1 MTICKVFFTSS
12 PLFVF
17 PSLLTTEPALVL
29 GEKGSTAV
37 TYRNT
42 LIQITEFVQYH
53 IIKLIARFHLPPFF
67 FLLLLFF
74 ALLPSHPSK
83 PHNLHQTQ
91 PPKEKK
97 KDKTI
102 NPLKKRKHK
111 NTKHFKYF
119 PKDELISF
127 PIFFFFLSFYPPVS
141 RTKKIA
147 PHLSHLSHLIFTMQL
162 TWKDIPSVPSSN
174 DMLDIVLNRTQRKTP
189 TVIRPGFKITRIRA
203 FYMRKVK
210 YTAEGFAEKF
220 TDMLAGFPNINDVH
234 PFHRDLMDT
243 LYEKNHYKVS
253 LAAVSK
259 AKTLIEQV
267 SRDYVR
273 LLKFGQS
280 LYQCKQ
286 LKRAALGRMATIVK
300 KLKDPLV
307 YLEQVRQHLGR
318 MPSIDPNTRT
328 LLICGYPNVGK
339 SLFLRCIT
347 KADVEVQPYAFTTKS
362 LYVGHFDYKYL
373 RFQAIDTPG
382 ILDRPTDEMNNIE
395 MQSIYAIAHL
405 RSCVLYFMD
414 LSEQCGFSIEAQVAL
429 FHSIKP
435 LFANKSVMVVMN
447 KSDIIKVEDL
457 DEEKQELLKTVA
469 ETPGVDVMHTSC
481 YEEDNVMQVRNQACE
496 KLLTARI
503 EQKLKGSARVSN
515 VLNKIHVA
523 RPQNRDDTER
533 PAHIPEGVLNRAKY
547 DRNDPNRRV
556 LARDIEES
564 NGGAGVYNVDLKALY
579 MLDDDEWRHDTMPEV
594 LDGKNVYDY
603 LDADIAAKLQALED
617 EEERLEAEGF
627 YGSDLDVSDS
637 DAEEIQ
643 EKAEWIRN
651 KHKVM
656 VEEART
662 RKSLKNRSL
671 LPREHIKK
679 TYGQMEEQMASLGHD
694 TQAMRSRVKNSNKTV
709 SGVDILKKNQ
719 GVRKFQKKRAPVSQS
734 DRFNDG
740 VADGAQRT
748 QAERLA
754 KLQRRERN
762 REARQGESDR
772 HVATAMPKH
781 LYSGKRGFGADRR

>member
-1 MTICKVFFTSS
+1 
-12 PLFVF
+12 
-17 PSLLTTEPALVL
+17 
-29 GEKGSTAV
+29 
-37 TYRNT
+37 
-42 LIQITEFVQYH
+42 
-53 IIKLIARFHLPPFF
+53 
-67 FLLLLFF
+67 
-74 ALLPSHPSK
+74 
-83 PHNLHQTQ
+83 
-91 PPKEKK
+91 
-97 KDKTI
+97 
-102 NPLKKRKHK
+102 
-111 NTKHFKYF
+111 
-119 PKDELISF
+119 
-127 PIFFFFLSFYPPVS
+127 
-141 RTKKIA
+141 
-147 PHLSHLSHLIFTMQL
+147 MQL
-162 TWKDIPSVPSSN
+162 TWKDIPTVPTAN

-210 YTAEGFAEKF
+210 FTAEGFAEKF

-267 SRDYVR
+267 ARDYVR

-286 LKRAALGRMATIVK
+286 LKRAALGRMATITK

-318 MPSIDPNTRT
+318 LPSIDPNTRT

-339 SLFLRCIT
+339 SSFLRCIT

-382 ILDRPTDEMNNIE
+382 ILDRPTEEMNNIE

-414 LSEQCGFSIEAQVAL
+414 LSEQCGFSIEAQVKL

-457 DEEKQELLKTVA
+457 DEDKQALLKTISDTA
-469 ETPGVDVMHTSC
+469 GVDVMHTSC
-481 YEEDNVMQVRNQACE
+481 YEEENVMQVRNQACE

-503 EQKLKGSARVSN
+503 EQKLKGSARVTN
-515 VLNKIHVA
+515 VLNKIHVS
-523 RPQNRDDTER
+523 RPQQRDETER
-533 PAHIPEGVLNRAKY
+533 PAFIPEGAKALAKY
-547 DRNDPNRRV
+547 DPEDPNRRV
-556 LARDIEES
+556 LARDIEGE
-564 NGGAGVYNVDLKALY
+564 NGGAGVFNINLKEFY
-579 MLDDDEWRHDTMPEV
+579 MLEDDEWKNDVMPEV
-594 LDGKNVYDY
+594 LDGKNVYDF
-603 LDADIAAKLQALED
+603 LDADISAKLQALEE

-627 YGSDLDVSDS
+627 YDSDS
-637 DAEEIQ
+637 DVQDEDAEEVR

-656 VEEART
+656 VQDARN
-662 RKSLKNRSL
+662 RKSLKNKSMM
-671 LPREHIKK
+671 PREHIKK
-679 TYGQMEEQMASLGHD
+679 TFSQMEDHMSSLGHD
-694 TQAMRSRVKNSNKTV
+694 TSALKSRTKKASSTL
-709 SGVDILKKNQ
+709 SGVDILRKNQ
-719 GVRKFQKKRAPVSQS
+719 GLGKKVQKIKAPVGQS

-740 VADGAQRT
+740 VADGAVRS
-748 QAERLA
+748 QAERVA
-754 KLQRRERN
+754 KLHRRERN
-762 REARQGESDR
+762 RMARQGEADR
-772 HVATAMPKH
+772 HVSASMPKH
-781 LYSGKRGFGADRR
+781 LYSGKRGFSADRR

>member
-1 MTICKVFFTSS
+1 
-12 PLFVF
+12 
-17 PSLLTTEPALVL
+17 
-29 GEKGSTAV
+29 
-37 TYRNT
+37 
-42 LIQITEFVQYH
+42 
-53 IIKLIARFHLPPFF
+53 
-67 FLLLLFF
+67 
-74 ALLPSHPSK
+74 
-83 PHNLHQTQ
+83 
-91 PPKEKK
+91 
-97 KDKTI
+97 
-102 NPLKKRKHK
+102 
-111 NTKHFKYF
+111 
-119 PKDELISF
+119 
-127 PIFFFFLSFYPPVS
+127 
-141 RTKKIA
+141 
-147 PHLSHLSHLIFTMQL
+147 MQL
-162 TWKDIPSVPSSN
+162 SWKDIPTVPTSN

-210 YTAEGFAEKF
+210 FTAEGFSEKF
-220 TDMLAGFPNINDVH
+220 TDIISGFPNINDVH

-253 LAAVSK
+253 LAAVSR
-259 AKTLIEQV
+259 AKTLIDQV

-286 LKRAALGRMATIVK
+286 LKRAALGRMATITK

-318 MPSIDPNTRT
+318 LPSIDPNTRT

-339 SLFLRCIT
+339 SSFLRCIT

-382 ILDRPTDEMNNIE
+382 ILDRPTEEMNNIE

-414 LSEQCGFSIEAQVAL
+414 LSEQCGFSIEAQVKL

-457 DEEKQELLKTVA
+457 EESSQELLKSLSTV
-469 ETPGVDVMHTSC
+469 PGVEIMHTSC
-481 YEEDNVMQVRNQACE
+481 QEEENVMQVRNQACE

-503 EQKLKGSARVSN
+503 EQKLKGAARVTN

-523 RPQNRDDTER
+523 RPQSRDDVDR
-533 PAHIPEGVLNRAKY
+533 SAFIPEGAKELRKY
-547 DRNDPNRRV
+547 DINDPERRL
-556 LARDIEES
+556 LARDIEAE
-564 NGGAGVYNVDLKALY
+564 NGGAGVFNINLKDKYL
-579 MLDDDEWRHDTMPEV
+579 LEDDEWKNDIIPEV
-594 LDGKNVYDY
+594 LDGKNVYDF

-627 YGSDLDVSDS
+627 YESDS
-637 DAEEIQ
+637 EIEDEEIEDVR
-643 EKAEWIRN
+643 EKAQWIRDKQKKMIN
-651 KHKVM
+651 D
-656 VEEART
+656 ARS
-662 RKSLKNRSL
+662 KKALKNRAIM
-671 LPREHIKK
+671 PRDQVKK
-679 TYGQMEEQMASLGHD
+679 SFAEMEEHMYSLGHD
-694 TQAMRSRVKNSNKTV
+694 TSSLKSRVKGSSGSKDI
-709 SGVDILKKNQ
+709 SGVDILKRNQ
-719 GVRKFQKKRAPVSQS
+719 GIQAAKLNKKKAPVNQS
-734 DRFNDG
+734 DRLNDG
-740 VADGAQRT
+740 LADGAMRS

-754 KLQRRERN
+754 KIQRRERN
-762 REARQGESDR
+762 RMARQGEGDR
-772 HVATAMPKH
+772 HSTASIPKH
-781 LYSGKRGFGADRR
+781 LFSGKRGIGSTDRR

>member
-1 MTICKVFFTSS
+1 
-12 PLFVF
+12 
-17 PSLLTTEPALVL
+17 
-29 GEKGSTAV
+29 
-37 TYRNT
+37 
-42 LIQITEFVQYH
+42 
-53 IIKLIARFHLPPFF
+53 
-67 FLLLLFF
+67 
-74 ALLPSHPSK
+74 
-83 PHNLHQTQ
+83 
-91 PPKEKK
+91 
-97 KDKTI
+97 
-102 NPLKKRKHK
+102 
-111 NTKHFKYF
+111 
-119 PKDELISF
+119 
-127 PIFFFFLSFYPPVS
+127 
-141 RTKKIA
+141 
-147 PHLSHLSHLIFTMQL
+147 MQL
-162 TWKDIPSVPSSN
+162 TWKDIPSVPTSN

-210 YTAEGFAEKF
+210 FTAEGFAEKF

-267 SRDYVR
+267 ARDYVR

-318 MPSIDPNTRT
+318 LPSIDPNTRT

-339 SLFLRCIT
+339 SSFLRCIT

-382 ILDRPTDEMNNIE
+382 ILDRPTEEMNNIE

-414 LSEQCGFSIEAQVAL
+414 LSEQCGFSIEAQVKL

-457 DEEKQELLKTVA
+457 DAEKQELLNSISS
-469 ETPGVDVMHTSC
+469 TPGVDVMHTSC

-523 RPQNRDDTER
+523 RPQQRDEAER
-533 PAHIPEGVLNRAKY
+533 PAYIPDAAKNVAKY
-547 DRNDPNRRV
+547 DPEDPNRR
-556 LARDIEES
+556 LLSRDIEGE
-564 NGGAGVYNVDLKALY
+564 NGGAGVFNINLKDFYL
-579 MLDDDEWRHDTMPEV
+579 LDDDEWKKDTMPEV
-594 LDGKNVYDY
+594 LDGKNVYDF

-617 EEERLEAEGF
+617 EEERLQAEGF
-627 YGSDLDVSDS
+627 YDSDS
-637 DAEEIQ
+637 DLEDEDAEDVR

-656 VEEART
+656 VQESRN

-671 LPREHIKK
+671 IPREHIKK
-679 TYGQMEEQMASLGHD
+679 TFGEMEEHMSSLGHD
-694 TQAMRSRVKNSNKTV
+694 TDLLRSRVKGPGKREL

-719 GVRKFQKKRAPVSQS
+719 GVKKSIQKKKAPISQL

-740 VADGAQRT
+740 VADGAQRS

-762 REARQGESDR
+762 RMARQGEADR
-772 HVATAMPKH
+772 HVAAAMPKH

>member
-1 MTICKVFFTSS
+1 
-12 PLFVF
+12 
-17 PSLLTTEPALVL
+17 
-29 GEKGSTAV
+29 
-37 TYRNT
+37 
-42 LIQITEFVQYH
+42 
-53 IIKLIARFHLPPFF
+53 
-67 FLLLLFF
+67 
-74 ALLPSHPSK
+74 
-83 PHNLHQTQ
+83 
-91 PPKEKK
+91 
-97 KDKTI
+97 
-102 NPLKKRKHK
+102 
-111 NTKHFKYF
+111 
-119 PKDELISF
+119 
-127 PIFFFFLSFYPPVS
+127 
-141 RTKKIA
+141 
-147 PHLSHLSHLIFTMQL
+147 MQL
-162 TWKDIPSVPSSN
+162 TWKDIPSVPTSN

-210 YTAEGFAEKF
+210 FTAEGFGEKF

-253 LAAVSK
+253 LAAVLK

-267 SRDYVR
+267 ARDYVR

-318 MPSIDPNTRT
+318 LPSIDPNTRT

-339 SLFLRCIT
+339 SSFLRCIT

-382 ILDRPTDEMNNIE
+382 ILDRPTEEMNNIE

-414 LSEQCGFSIEAQVAL
+414 LSEQCGFSIEAQVKL
-429 FHSIKP
+429 FHLIKP

-447 KSDIIKVEDL
+447 KSDIIKAEDL
-457 DEEKQELLKTVA
+457 DVEKQELLRGIEA
-469 ETPGVDVMHTSC
+469 TPGVDVMHTSC
-481 YEEDNVMQVRNQACE
+481 YEEENVMQVRNQACE

-503 EQKLKGSARVSN
+503 EQKLKGLARVSN

-523 RPQNRDDTER
+523 RPQQRDDTER
-533 PAHIPEGVLNRAKY
+533 PAHIPDAAKNVAKY
-547 DRNDPNRRV
+547 DPEDPNRRV
-556 LARDIEES
+556 LSKDIEIE
-564 NGGAGVYNVDLKALY
+564 NGGAGVFNINLKDFYL
-579 MLDDDEWRHDTMPEV
+579 LDDDEWKKDTMPEV
-594 LDGKNVYDY
+594 LDGKNVYDF

-627 YGSDLDVSDS
+627 YDSDS
-637 DAEEIQ
+637 DIEDEDVEDVR

-656 VEEART
+656 VEEARN

-671 LPREHIKK
+671 IPREHIKK
-679 TYGQMEEQMASLGHD
+679 TFGQMEDHMSSLGHD
-694 TQAMRSRVKNSNKTV
+694 TKALRSRVKGPVTKEL
-709 SGVDILKKNQ
+709 SGVDILKRNQ
-719 GVRKFQKKRAPVSQS
+719 GIKKTIQKKKAPISQL

-740 VADGAQRT
+740 VVDGSQRSQT
-748 QAERLA
+748 ERLV

-762 REARQGESDR
+762 RMARQGEADR
-772 HVATAMPKH
+772 HIAASMPKH

>member
-1 MTICKVFFTSS
+1 
-12 PLFVF
+12 
-17 PSLLTTEPALVL
+17 
-29 GEKGSTAV
+29 
-37 TYRNT
+37 
-42 LIQITEFVQYH
+42 
-53 IIKLIARFHLPPFF
+53 
-67 FLLLLFF
+67 
-74 ALLPSHPSK
+74 
-83 PHNLHQTQ
+83 
-91 PPKEKK
+91 
-97 KDKTI
+97 
-102 NPLKKRKHK
+102 
-111 NTKHFKYF
+111 
-119 PKDELISF
+119 
-127 PIFFFFLSFYPPVS
+127 
-141 RTKKIA
+141 
-147 PHLSHLSHLIFTMQL
+147 MQL
-162 TWKDIPSVPSSN
+162 TWKDIPTVPTAN

-189 TVIRPGFKITRIRA
+189 TVIRAGFKITRIRA

-210 YTAEGFAEKF
+210 FTSDGFAEKL
-220 TDMLAGFPNINDVH
+220 TDMISGFPNINDVH

-300 KLKDPLV
+300 KLKDPFV

-318 MPSIDPNTRT
+318 LPSIDPNTRT

-339 SLFLRCIT
+339 SSFLKCIT

-382 ILDRPTDEMNNIE
+382 ILDRPTEEMNNIE

-414 LSEQCGFSIEAQVAL
+414 LSEQCGFSIEAQVKL

-447 KSDIIKVEDL
+447 KSDILKTEDL
-457 DEEKQELLKTVA
+457 APEKQELLNTLAAV
-469 ETPGVDVMHTSC
+469 PGVDIMHTSC
-481 YEEDNVMQVRNQACE
+481 YEEENVMQVRNQACE

-523 RPQNRDDTER
+523 RPQQRDDVVR
-533 PAHIPEGVLNRAKY
+533 AAHIPEGAKQLQKY
-547 DRNDPNRRV
+547 DPEDPNRR
-556 LARDIEES
+556 LLSKDIEID
-564 NGGAGVYNVDLKALY
+564 NGGAGVFNVNLKDFY
-579 MLDDDEWRHDTMPEV
+579 MLEDDEWKQDTMPEV
-594 LDGKNVYDY
+594 LDGKNVYDF

-627 YGSDLDVSDS
+627 YNSDSDLDDE
-637 DAEEIQ
+637 DAEEIG

-656 VEEART
+656 IQDARN
-662 RKSLKNRSL
+662 KKALKNRAMM
-671 LPREHIKK
+671 PREHIRK
-679 TYGQMEEQMASLGHD
+679 TFGEMEDHMEALGHD
-694 TQAMRSRVKNSNKTV
+694 TSALKSRSKTGKKEL
-709 SGVDILKKNQ
+709 SGVDILKRNQ
-719 GVRKFQKKRAPVSQS
+719 GIQKKIQKKRAPLNQP
-734 DRFNDG
+734 DRYNDG
-740 VADGAQRT
+740 VADGAVRS
-748 QAERLA
+748 QAERIN
-754 KLQRRERN
+754 KLNRRERN
-762 REARQGESDR
+762 RMARQGEGDR
-772 HVATAMPKH
+772 HTAAAMPKH
-781 LYSGKRGFGADRR
+781 LFSGKRSFGADRR